1 MSGDLALY
9 PIEDIMA
16 ELKRRNISFLF
27 AYVDHTQF
35 TKVESQAQEIVW
47 GCDRGGNAALQETL
61 RRFLN
66 RWMHGVVQDV
76 LTPPHGE
83 DADK

>member
-66 RWMHGVVQDV
+66 CWMRSVVQG
-76 LTPPHGE
+76 LLATPPSE
-83 DADK
+83 KDDK